1 MNRFFS
7 AIRKE
12 FLYLTRDFTGLVVLF
27 IMPLLLVLVVTLA
40 QNTASD
46 GAKQI
51 NLIVVD
57 KAGTA
62 LSRAVI
68 NDLDS
73 SALFLVTIA
82 GDKQPV
88 DSSGARAVLTLQP
101 ADSAVLLYLD
111 PSINGA
117 YRSSLVTT
125 ITFIIKGAQ
134 ARQAMETTLNAF
146 FLNSDGKMK
155 EIVRSQLMKSMES
168 MPPVTVQAT
177 PLEKAQLKPTILQNN
192 VPGFILFAM
201 FFIVIPLSASMIV
214 EKNEGSFLRLKILP
228 VAWVTLLLA
237 KVVVYVIVCLL
248 QFCLMIFM
256 GTWAFHALFGMQP
269 LVIGGNWGAIAV
281 VTIAAAL
288 AAVGF
293 GIMTGSLARTVAQAA
308 LTGSV
313 LVVLLGLISGTFLPV
328 YLLPGWLQ
336 VISLASPVRW
346 GIDAYLRVIVLDE
359 GILSVLP
366 QVFFL
371 VLFFS
376 LAMIISIFNF
386 ARRNG

>member
-1 MNRFFS
+1 
-7 AIRKE
+7 
-12 FLYLTRDFTGLVVLF
+12 
-27 IMPLLLVLVVTLA
+27 
-40 QNTASD
+40 
-46 GAKQI
+46 
-51 NLIVVD
+51 
-57 KAGTA
+57 
-62 LSRAVI
+62 
-68 NDLDS
+68 
-73 SALFLVTIA
+73 
-82 GDKQPV
+82 
-88 DSSGARAVLTLQP
+88 
-101 ADSAVLLYLD
+101 
-111 PSINGA
+111 
-117 YRSSLVTT
+117 
-125 ITFIIKGAQ
+125 
-134 ARQAMETTLNAF
+134 
-146 FLNSDGKMK
+146 
-155 EIVRSQLMKSMES
+155 
-168 MPPVTVQAT
+168 
-177 PLEKAQLKPTILQNN
+177 
-192 VPGFILFAM
+192 M

-228 VAWVTLLLA
+228 VTWVTLLLS
-237 KVVVYVIVCLL
+237 KVVIYVFVCLL
-248 QFCLMIFM
+248 QFCLMIIM

-293 GIMTGSLARTVAQAA
+293 GVLTGSLARTVAQAA

-346 GIDAYLRVIVLDE
+346 GIDAYLHVIVLDE

-366 QVFFL
+366 QLFFL